1 MIDLNVFTPP
11 RMGGWLSPGSD
22 EMYYYA
28 NHRKQYRQ
36 NLKQLATLVYF
47 SIKHLLLRANVYWEY
62 KVLLSE
68 VRLPA
73 MIDNAVHHLHSK
85 LTKCKSESDPDS
97 SVAFPLIARSCNEEF
112 TYDGHYCKK
121 DQRKFA
127 KRINSGRLASSY

>member
-1 MIDLNVFTPP
+1 
-11 RMGGWLSPGSD
+11 
-22 EMYYYA
+22 
-28 NHRKQYRQ
+28 
-36 NLKQLATLVYF
+36 
-47 SIKHLLLRANVYWEY
+47 
-62 KVLLSE
+62 
-68 VRLPA
+68 

-127 KRINSGRLASSY
+127 KRINSGFVILASGLSSSELNIPESMDRLTNHGRAIWQRNALILHLPSIGGRIGQVLQ